1 VTPGARPALPRTKPG
16 PVLVMAV
23 AAILVVASVGA
34 TASRGLVDPQPAVAF
49 ALVVALGEL
58 ARTTLPGDRVQ
69 APLGLAGSLGY
80 AFLAD
85 LPAGPTDHSIWQ
97 TVAVASTGT
106 LVGTLPHVAVGRPAA
121 LDAVA
126 RRILVVAFV
135 AATARPLLD
144 GSQTQHGQGTP
155 WPVLAGLVAVA
166 VLAILLDASFAALVV
181 VDRTGAPFFATVR
194 NELTAMAGMGA
205 AVGATGLLLALAAE
219 VMGLWSIPVLSVP
232 LLLTQYSFRRYSGIR
247 ATYLQTV
254 RSLSRVTELAGY
266 TESGHSRRVSALCLA
281 VGRDLGLDE
290 RALRDLEY
298 AALMHD
304 IGQLSLRDPIA
315 GGATV
320 MAAPDERRRI
330 AELGGS
336 VVRQT
341 GVMDRVAQI
350 VEHQA
355 DPYRRPHVDLDSDVP
370 VESRV
375 IKVVNDY
382 DDLVGGSLEVAR
394 TLDALERL
402 HLGMAYEYDPRVVE
416 SLARVLART
425 AG

>member
-1 VTPGARPALPRTKPG
+1 VTRRARPALPRPKPG

-23 AAILVVASVGA
+23 AAILVVASVAA
-34 TASRGLVDPQPAVAF
+34 TASRGLVDSQAAVAF
-49 ALVVALGEL
+49 ALIVALGEL

-80 AFLAD
+80 AFLAR
-85 LPAGPTDHSIWQ
+85 LPSGPTDHSIWQ
-97 TVAVASTGT
+97 AVTVASTGM

-144 GSQTQHGQGTP
+144 GSQTQHGTP

-181 VDRTGAPFFATVR
+181 VDRTGAPFRATVR

-320 MAAPDERRRI
+320 MAPPDERRRI

>member
-1 VTPGARPALPRTKPG
+1 MSHGERPALNRTRPG
-16 PVLVMAV
+16 PALVMAM
-23 AAILVVASVGA
+23 AAILVVGSVAATASVG
-34 TASRGLVDPQPAVAF
+34 LVEPRPAVAF
-49 ALVVALGEL
+49 ALVIALGEL

-80 AFLAD
+80 AFLAR
-85 LPAGPTDHSIWQ
+85 LPSGPTDHSIWQ
-97 TVAVASTGT
+97 AVAVASTGM

-126 RRILVVAFV
+126 RRILVVAFA
-135 AATARPLLD
+135 AATARPLIE
-144 GSQTQHGQGTP
+144 GSLTGTRRGELLA
-155 WPVLAGLVAVA
+155 VAGLAAVA

-181 VDRTGAPFFATVR
+181 VDRTGAPFRPTVR

-205 AVGATGLLLALAAE
+205 AVGATGLLLALAGE

-266 TESGHSRRVSALCLA
+266 TERGHSRRVSELCLA

-304 IGQLSLRDPIA
+304 IGQLSLHDPIA

-341 GVMDRVAQI
+341 GVLDRVAQI

-355 DPYRRPHVDLDSDVP
+355 DPYRRPHVDLDTDVP

-382 DDLVGGSLEVAR
+382 DDLVSGSLEVAR